1 MGNLTKKDQEI
12 LDFIKKYMV
21 EKGTTPTIR
30 EIGDA
35 VHLYS
40 SSTVHKHFQRLV
52 DKGYIIQIQNTYR
65 YIVRGMKYYDESGT

>member
-1 MGNLTKKDQEI
+1 MGDLTKKDKEI
-12 LDFIKKYMV
+12 LDYIKNYMI
-21 EKGTTPTIR
+21 KNGITPTIR
-30 EIGDA
+30 EIGEA

-40 SSTVHKHFQRLV
+40 SSTVYKHFQRLV